1 MPAHRLRR
9 VLTLLTALALG
20 TAAGLF
26 SYFGPLSDLD
36 QQVTNWIYDHNRFL
50 SADTRITIV
59 SLDSGDWSRTDL
71 ANAVDAL
78 SMADAAVI
86 GLDVDLSDGSD
97 DSTDNQLLAEACEY
111 AGNVVAAATAVYNQ
125 PSGSAAAPAR
135 SDSGLPETSD
145 SELPEL
151 PDSSIPGSSTAS
163 DGRTIADGSTFADG
177 STLADGSTSDANR
190 ISVGGSTASDGG
202 TLKNRL
208 DENANPMEFSRDN
221 KAEEASDLLFPYNA
235 LLSCVTV
242 GVSNATQQSP
252 DGIIRNAALTVTC
265 KQEEYD
271 SFSAAVYKLYQD
283 SIGSDYALPDLNS
296 DELFHFNSVGDESSA
311 QILSLDDLLSG
322 NYDPAMIAGNIVL
335 IGEYETSS
343 QSTLSSF
350 FHPEQNQQE
359 VSMQADIIQALLNQ
373 KTVRNVSILFQSAFY
388 AFLIA
393 GFYLGVTSR
402 RSRIVCITNVV
413 FLSLTVV
420 LFYILNQQGYH
431 FLLLTPLLFLVLE
444 TILVLAQQMI
454 LNRRARRQM
463 EGTFKMYVDS
473 SVVDA
478 ISEKSAAEL
487 TAISARRHIAVLFV
501 DIRGFTTISESLAPE
516 QVVEILNEYLSLVAD
531 AVAHW
536 DGTLDK
542 FIGDAAMAVF
552 NAPRDLDD
560 YVFRAVCAA
569 VELSRSAD
577 YLCDKY
583 MKRYG
588 KAVRFG
594 VGINCG
600 DAIVGNIGS
609 KSRMDYT
616 AIGDTVNTASR
627 LEGSAKAGQILVSES
642 VWEQVADR
650 VTGSL
655 VGPLHLKGKVNTVT
669 TYEITGIRDDS
680 RALTSTKEV

>member
-71 ANAVDAL
+71 ANAVKAL

-86 GLDVDLSDGSD
+86 GLDVDLSEGSD
-97 DSTDNQLLAEACEY
+97 DSTDNQLLAEVCED

-135 SDSGLPETSD
+135 SDSELPETSD

-151 PDSSIPGSSTAS
+151 PDSSIPCSSRTAS
-163 DGRTIADGSTFADG
+163 ENNTFADSNTLAANSTSSDR
-177 STLADGSTSDANR
+177 STLAD
-190 ISVGGSTASDGG
+190 GSTASDGG

-221 KAEEASDLLFPYNA
+221 KAEEASSLLFPYDS

-242 GVSNATQQSP
+242 GVSNAVQQSP
-252 DGIIRNAALTVTC
+252 DGVIRNAALTVTYE
-265 KQEEYD
+265 QEEYD

-283 SIGSDYALPDLNS
+283 SIGGDYELPELNP

-322 NYDPAMIAGNIVL
+322 NYNPSMIAGNIVL
-335 IGEYETSS
+335 IGEYESSS
-343 QSTLSSF
+343 QSTLSAF
-350 FHPEQNQQE
+350 LHPEQNQQE
-359 VSMQADIIQALLNQ
+359 VSMQADIVQALLNQ

-402 RSRIVCITNVV
+402 RSCIVCITNVV

-444 TILVLAQQMI
+444 TILILAQQMI

-463 EGTFKMYVDS
+463 EGTFKMYMDS

-487 TAISARRHIAVLFV
+487 TAISARRHIVVLFV

-577 YLCDKY
+577 YLYDKY

-627 LEGSAKAGQILVSES
+627 LEGSAKAGQILVSKS

-655 VGPLHLKGKVNTVT
+655 VGPLHLKGKVSTVT
-669 TYEITGIRDDS
+669 TYEITGFRDDS

>member
-50 SADTRITIV
+50 SADARITIV

-86 GLDVDLSDGSD
+86 GLDVDLSEGSD
-97 DSTDNQLLAEACEY
+97 DSTDNQLLAEACEH
-111 AGNVVAAATAVYNQ
+111 AGNVVAAATAVYDQ
-125 PSGSAAAPAR
+125 PSGSASAAALFN
-135 SDSGLPETSD
+135 SELPETSD
-145 SELPEL
+145 SKLPEL

-163 DGRTIADGSTFADG
+163 DDK
-177 STLADGSTSDANR
+177 
-190 ISVGGSTASDGG
+190 
-202 TLKNRL
+202 TLKNWL
-208 DENANPMEFSRDN
+208 AENANPMEFSRDN
-221 KAEEASDLLFPYNA
+221 KAEEASSLLFPYDS

-242 GVSNATQQSP
+242 GVSNAVQQSP
-252 DGIIRNAALTVTC
+252 DGIIRNAALTVTYE
-265 KQEEYD
+265 QEEYD

-283 SIGSDYALPDLNS
+283 SIGGDYELPELNP

-311 QILSLDDLLSG
+311 QILALDDLLSG
-322 NYDPAMIAGNIVL
+322 NYNPSMISGNIVL
-335 IGEYETSS
+335 IGEYESSS
-343 QSTLSSF
+343 QSTLSAF
-350 FHPEQNQQE
+350 LHPEQNQQE

-478 ISEKSAAEL
+478 ISEKSATEL

-577 YLCDKY
+577 YLYDKY

-655 VGPLHLKGKVNTVT
+655 VGSLHLKGKVNTVT

>member
-9 VLTLLTALALG
+9 VFTLLTALALG

-71 ANAVDAL
+71 ANAVETL
-78 SMADAAVI
+78 SMTEAAVI
-86 GLDVDLSDGSD
+86 GLDVDLSEGSD
-97 DSTDNQLLAEACEY
+97 NSTDNQLLAEACEA

-135 SDSGLPETSD
+135 SDSELLETSD

-151 PDSSIPGSSTAS
+151 PDSPIPGSSRTAS
-163 DGRTIADGSTFADG
+163 EYNTFADSNTLAASSTSSDR
-177 STLADGSTSDANR
+177 STLAD
-190 ISVGGSTASDGG
+190 GSTASDGG

-221 KAEEASDLLFPYNA
+221 KAKEASDLLFPYNA
-235 LLSCVTV
+235 LLSCVTI

-252 DGIIRNAALTVTC
+252 DGIIRNAALTVTY

-296 DELFHFNSVGDESSA
+296 DELFHFNSVDDESSD

-335 IGEYETSS
+335 VGEYESSS
-343 QSTLSSF
+343 QSTLSAF
-350 FHPEQNQQE
+350 LHPEQNQQE
-359 VSMQADIIQALLNQ
+359 VSMQADIVQALLNQ

-420 LFYILNQQGYH
+420 LLYILNQQGYH

-444 TILVLAQQMI
+444 TILILAQQMI

-577 YLCDKY
+577 YLYDKY

-655 VGPLHLKGKVNTVT
+655 VGSLHLKGKVNTVT

-680 RALTSTKEV
+680 RALTSIKEV

>member
-1 MPAHRLRR
+1 MSAHRLRR

-71 ANAVDAL
+71 ANAVETL

-86 GLDVDLSDGSD
+86 GLDVNLSEGSN
-97 DSTDNQLLAEACEY
+97 DSTDNQLLAEACED

-125 PSGSAAAPAR
+125 PSASVVTSAR
-135 SDSGLPETSD
+135 SDSELPETSD

-163 DGRTIADGSTFADG
+163 DGKTLAASSTSSSDR
-177 STLADGSTSDANR
+177 STLADGST
-190 ISVGGSTASDGG
+190 ASDRG

-221 KAEEASDLLFPYNA
+221 KAKEAFDLLFPYNA
-235 LLSCVTV
+235 LLSCVTI

-252 DGIIRNAALTVTC
+252 DGIIRNAALTVTY

-296 DELFHFNSVGDESSA
+296 DELFHFNSVNDESSD

-335 IGEYETSS
+335 IGEYESSS
-343 QSTLSSF
+343 QSTLSAF
-350 FHPEQNQQE
+350 LYPEQNQQE
-359 VSMQADIIQALLNQ
+359 VSMQADIVQALLNQ

-454 LNRRARRQM
+454 LNRRAHRQM

-473 SVVDA
+473 SVVDV

-487 TAISARRHIAVLFV
+487 TAISARRNIAVLFV

-516 QVVEILNEYLSLVAD
+516 EVVEILNEYLSLVAD

-536 DGTLDK
+536 NGTLDK

-577 YLCDKY
+577 YLHDKY

-650 VTGSL
+650 VNGTL
-655 VGPLHLKGKVNTVT
+655 VGPMHLKGKSNTVT
-669 TYEITGIRDDS
+669 TYEITAIRDDS
-680 RALTSTKEV
+680 CALTTTKEV

>member
-86 GLDVDLSDGSD
+86 GLDVDLSEGSD

-111 AGNVVAAATAVYNQ
+111 AGNVVAAATAVYDQ
-125 PSGSAAAPAR
+125 PSVSASAAVLFN
-135 SDSGLPETSD
+135 SELPETSD

-151 PDSSIPGSSTAS
+151 PASSIPGS
-163 DGRTIADGSTFADG
+163 
-177 STLADGSTSDANR
+177 
-190 ISVGGSTASDGG
+190 STASDGG

-252 DGIIRNAALTVTC
+252 DGIIRNAALTVTY

-283 SIGSDYALPDLNS
+283 SIGKDYALPDLNS

-335 IGEYETSS
+335 IGEYESSS
-343 QSTLSSF
+343 QSTLSAF
-350 FHPEQNQQE
+350 LHPEQNQQE

-501 DIRGFTTISESLAPE
+501 DIRGFTTISESLTPE

-577 YLCDKY
+577 YLYDKY

>member
-1 MPAHRLRR
+1 MPSHRLRR

-50 SADTRITIV
+50 SADARITIV

-78 SMADAAVI
+78 SMAGAAVI
-86 GLDVDLSDGSD
+86 GLDVDLSEGSD
-97 DSTDNQLLAEACEY
+97 DSTDNQRLAEACEY

-125 PSGSAAAPAR
+125 PSGSASAAALFN
-135 SDSGLPETSD
+135 SELPETSD

-151 PDSSIPGSSTAS
+151 PDSSIPGSSTAF
-163 DGRTIADGSTFADG
+163 DGSTFADG
-177 STLADGSTSDANR
+177 ST
-190 ISVGGSTASDGG
+190 ASDGK

-208 DENANPMEFSRDN
+208 EENANPMEFSRDN

-252 DGIIRNAALTVTC
+252 DGIIRNAALTVTYNH
-265 KQEEYD
+265 EEYD

-283 SIGSDYALPDLNS
+283 SIGKDYALPDLNS

-311 QILSLDDLLSG
+311 QILSLDDLLSR
-322 NYDPAMIAGNIVL
+322 NYDPAMIAGNIIL
-335 IGEYETSS
+335 IGEYESSS
-343 QSTLSSF
+343 QSTLSAF
-350 FHPEQNQQE
+350 LHPEQNQQE

-413 FLSLTVV
+413 FLSLTVI

-536 DGTLDK
+536 
-542 FIGDAAMAVF
+542 F

-577 YLCDKY
+577 YLYDKY

-680 RALTSTKEV
+680 CALTSTKEV

>member
-135 SDSGLPETSD
+135 PDSELPETSD
-145 SELPEL
+145 SELSEL

-163 DGRTIADGSTFADG
+163 DGRTIADGST
-177 STLADGSTSDANR
+177 
-190 ISVGGSTASDGG
+190 ASDGG
-202 TLKNRL
+202 TMKNRL

-221 KAEEASDLLFPYNA
+221 KAEEASDLLFPYNT

-252 DGIIRNAALTVTC
+252 DGIIRNAALTVTY

>member
-9 VLTLLTALALG
+9 VLTLITALALG

-71 ANAVDAL
+71 ANAVEAL

-86 GLDVDLSDGSD
+86 GLDVDLSEGSD
-97 DSTDNQLLAEACEY
+97 DSTDNQLLAEACED
-111 AGNVVAAATAVYNQ
+111 AGNVVAAATAVYDQ
-125 PSGSAAAPAR
+125 PSGSAAALFN
-135 SDSGLPETSD
+135 SELPETSD

-163 DGRTIADGSTFADG
+163 DGRT
-177 STLADGSTSDANR
+177 LADGSTSDDNR
-190 ISVGGSTASDGG
+190 LSADGSTASDND

-208 DENANPMEFSRDN
+208 AENANPMEFSRDN
-221 KAEEASDLLFPYNA
+221 KAEEASSLLFPYDS

-242 GVSNATQQSP
+242 GVSNAVQQSP
-252 DGIIRNAALTVTC
+252 DGIIRNAALTVTYE
-265 KQEEYD
+265 QEEYD

-283 SIGSDYALPDLNS
+283 FIGGDYELPELNP

-322 NYDPAMIAGNIVL
+322 NYNPSMISGNIVL
-335 IGEYETSS
+335 IGEYEASS
-343 QSTLSSF
+343 QSTFSAFL
-350 FHPEQNQQE
+350 HPEQNQQE

-487 TAISARRHIAVLFV
+487 TAISARRNIAVLFV

-516 QVVEILNEYLSLVAD
+516 EVVEILNEYLSLVAD

-536 DGTLDK
+536 NGTLDK

-577 YLCDKY
+577 YLHDKY

-650 VTGSL
+650 VNGTL
-655 VGPLHLKGKVNTVT
+655 VGPMHLKGKANTVT
-669 TYEITGIRDDS
+669 TYEITGIRDDF
-680 RALTSTKEV
+680 RALTTTKEV

>member
-36 QQVTNWIYDHNRFL
+36 QQLTNWIYDHNRFL
-50 SADTRITIV
+50 SADARITIV
-59 SLDSGDWSRTDL
+59 SLDSGVWSRTDL
-71 ANAVDAL
+71 ANAVEAL

-86 GLDVDLSDGSD
+86 GLDVDLSEGSD

-125 PSGSAAAPAR
+125 PSGSASAAALFN
-135 SDSGLPETSD
+135 SELPETSD

-163 DGRTIADGSTFADG
+163 DGSTFADG
-177 STLADGSTSDANR
+177 STIADGSTSDDNR
-190 ISVGGSTASDGG
+190 ISADGSTASDGG
-202 TLKNRL
+202 TLKNGL

-252 DGIIRNAALTVTC
+252 DGVIRNAALTVTY

-283 SIGSDYALPDLNS
+283 SIGKDYALPDLNS

-322 NYDPAMIAGNIVL
+322 NYDPTMIAGNIVL
-335 IGEYETSS
+335 IGEYESSS
-343 QSTLSSF
+343 QSTLSAF
-350 FHPEQNQQE
+350 LHPEQNQQE

-487 TAISARRHIAVLFV
+487 TAISARRHIAVLFI

-577 YLCDKY
+577 YLYDKY